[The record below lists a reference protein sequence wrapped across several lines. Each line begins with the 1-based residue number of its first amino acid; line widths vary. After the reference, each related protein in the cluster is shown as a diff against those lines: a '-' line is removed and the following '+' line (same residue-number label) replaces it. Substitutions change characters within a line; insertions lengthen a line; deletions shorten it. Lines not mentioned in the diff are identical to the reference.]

1 MAGKA
6 VRLGSGAPPE
16 IVAQNRAHR
25 RHMVRLYGVGV
36 AGLALVALTI
46 FLAYDFYQQHLLDIK
61 RHVAA
66 AYSAYSRGNL
76 GTAEQQ
82 LRGALSLDDGNYT
95 ARLDLGLVLL
105 KDGRYPNAQAELH
118 RAGDINHVATAYL
131 YAGVA
136 ALAMN
141 QPRLARTEIALALAQ
156 APYDADVNAVA
167 AMADRTLGRAAP
179 AARELATARSY
190 GYAGLTLKGYIAR
203 AMLEGPD

>member
-1 MAGKA
+1 MSGK
-6 VRLGSGAPPE
+6 VVQSGSGAPPE

-25 RHMVRLYGVGV
+25 RRVLRLYGVGV

-46 FLAYDFYQQHLLDIK
+46 FLVYDVYQQRLLDVN

-66 AYSAYSRGNL
+66 AYSAYSRGDL

-95 ARLDLGLVLL
+95 AHLDLGLVLL
-105 KDGRYPNAQAELH
+105 KAGRYSDARAELH

-141 QPRLARTEIALALAQ
+141 QPQRARTELALALAQ
-156 APYDADVNAVA
+156 APYDSDVNAVA
-167 AMADRTLGRAAP
+167 AMADRASGRAAP
-179 AARELATARSY
+179 AARELAVARSY
-190 GYAGLTLKGYIAR
+190 GYAGLTLKDYVAQ
-203 AMLEGPD
+203 AMLEGPG